1 MKKYKSNNRYSQCPE
16 PPSCCESGQYALD
29 ECGCCL
35 KCAKVNLYCHL
46 YCHQYTCTLKHSIIR
61 CKIVTGVNHHQY
73 TIVPE
78 RTFFNFQRSFPAI
91 FQFCKLAVE
100 LPPSIYLCY
109 HQYITDISLH
119 RPSCKLVVELPR
131 SREGAQEVSSVSRL
145 AVSI

>member
-1 MKKYKSNNRYSQCPE
+1 MLRERAVRPGRVRVLLEVRQ
-16 PPSCCESGQYALD
+16 G
-29 ECGCCL
+29 
-35 KCAKVNLYCHL
+35 NLYFHQFTCHKS
-46 YCHQYTCTLKHSIIR
+46 QPCTLKHSIIR

-91 FQFCKLAVE
+91 FQFCKLAVK

-109 HQYITDISLH
+109 HQYVTDISLH

>member
-1 MKKYKSNNRYSQCPE
+1 MLRERAVRPGRVRLLLEVRQ
-16 PPSCCESGQYALD
+16 G
-29 ECGCCL
+29 
-35 KCAKVNLYCHL
+35 NLYFHL
-46 YCHQYTCTLKHSIIR
+46 YCHQYTCHKSQPCTLKHSIIR

-131 SREGAQEVSSVSRL
+131 SREGVQEVSSVSRL